1 MSNLKKLFVT
11 AFFQVFFVA
20 GSTACIAAKNYPG
33 AFLTGFVI
41 SYIWTL
47 NVRKIAASSMSER
60 LSYAL
65 GAAFGSI
72 AGMSVSTTLL
82 NLLS

>member
-1 MSNLKKLFVT
+1 M
-11 AFFQVFFVA
+11 QVFFVA
-20 GSTACIAAKNYPG
+20 ASTASIAAKNYPG
-33 AFLTGFVI
+33 AFVTGFAI
-41 SYIWTL
+41 SFLWTF
-47 NVRKIAASSMSER
+47 NVRKIAASSMYER

>member
-33 AFLTGFVI
+33 AFLTGFAI

-47 NVRKIAASSMSER
+47 NVRKIAASTLAER
-60 LSYAL
+60 VSYAT

-72 AGMSVSTTLL
+72 AGMGVSSTLL
-82 NLLS
+82 KLVL